1 MTQRDLERIAFVT
14 KHFDR
19 MRAGLVVAGLGPVI
33 LTFLAARHSPPSV
46 YISLIG
52 AALLIHEPAR
62 LAILTA
68 LSACD
73 KADFLFLLNITGLT
87 KGNLSSHLSKLEQA
101 GLVAIEKRFEGKQP
115 VTYAMLSGEGREAL
129 KEYWKRFEQIRKGA
143 RALKPLKVT

>member
-1 MTQRDLERIAFVT
+1 MPTPFEHLASVNR
-14 KHFDR
+14 
-19 MRAGLVVAGLGPVI
+19 LV
-33 LTFLAARHSPPSV
+33 
-46 YISLIG
+46 
-52 AALLIHEPAR
+52 HEPAR

-73 KADFLFLLNITGLT
+73 KADFVFLVNVTGLT

-101 GLVAIEKRFEGKQP
+101 GLVEIEKRFEGKQP

-129 KEYWKRFEQIRKGA
+129 KEYWKRFEKIRQGA